1 MKIMLLKWRAV
12 SIIYLKTM
20 KLFSACRKIMQPMKL
35 KKANDFEISN
45 QQAKIKNWFRFEFN
59 KINNRFM
66 SQDNM
71 V

>member
-1 MKIMLLKWRAV
+1 
-12 SIIYLKTM
+12 
-20 KLFSACRKIMQPMKL
+20 MQPMKL